1 MEIFTTSTK
10 ETQEAGRRFG
20 STLSGGEVICFSGD
34 LGSGK
39 TTFIQGLAEG
49 LGIEKRIVSPTFII
63 MREYP
68 LNDKSFF
75 HIDLY
80 RLEENI
86 QQELDNLGISELLK
100 QNKHIFAIEWGE
112 RAKDLL
118 PENTIYVDIENSDKD
133 KRKITIS
140 R

>member
-1 MEIFTTSTK
+1 MEVFTTSTK

-20 STLSGGEVICFSGD
+20 SSLKGGEVISFSGD

-39 TTFIQGLAEG
+39 TTFIQGLAQG

-68 LNDKSFF
+68 LDNKSFF

-86 QQELDNLGISELLK
+86 QQELNNLGISELLK

-112 RAKDLL
+112 RAKGLL
-118 PENTIYVDIENSDKD
+118 PQNTIHISIENIDED
-133 KRKITIS
+133 KRRIKIDA
-140 R
+140 